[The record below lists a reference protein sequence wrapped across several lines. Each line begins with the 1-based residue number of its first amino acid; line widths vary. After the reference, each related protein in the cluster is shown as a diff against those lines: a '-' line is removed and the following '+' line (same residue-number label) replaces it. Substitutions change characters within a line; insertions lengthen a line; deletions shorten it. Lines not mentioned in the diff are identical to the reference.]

1 MKSKELFTQH
11 NQELN
16 KDFLK
21 AINPVKTIRKVFI
34 GEKFIVENYE
44 NKRLK
49 SRLAFDRLEDVF

>member
-1 MKSKELFTQH
+1 MKSKDLFTQH

-21 AINPVKTIRKVFI
+21 AIKPVKTTRKVFI
-34 GEKFIVENYE
+34 GEKFIVETYQ